1 MKRVRD
7 LEHLD
12 ILNGMAVLNSSPE
25 SAETFVEKKVENPGL
40 MGDSKES

>member
-7 LEHLD
+7 LEYLD
-12 ILNGMAVLNSSPE
+12 ILNGMAVSNPSPE
-25 SAETFVEKKVENPGL
+25 SAETFVEKEVEKPGL